1 MTNRLNNLVLKD
13 RPAQPSEDYIESRED
28 YLLKG
33 RNGLESAVIIS
44 DQLGN
49 VWGGP
54 KLMEWE
60 KVKFI
65 LRTLNENEVRY
76 AIIGGIA
83 MGQHALPRT
92 THDLDILVAVE
103 DLEKIR
109 RLFKKYYKSGT
120 RVVQIY
126 DVEGTRLDVLPA
138 NLRYRVATLD
148 SSMESNLE
156 EVPTKVA
163 SVRDML
169 ILKLFA
175 VADRDDL
182 IKKRSDEADITALLG
197 YGKSLLTKQDID
209 YIAKTVL
216 SFGYT
221 KEDAEKFR
229 NVIQWLNET
238 LELLKMEE
246 MKYSFEK

>member
-1 MTNRLNNLVLKD
+1 MTTRSNNLVLKD
-13 RPAQPSEDYIESRED
+13 KSAQPIEDYVESRLD
-28 YLLKG
+28 YLLEG
-33 RNGLESAVIIS
+33 RNGLESAVMIS

-54 KLMEWE
+54 KLMKWE
-60 KVKFI
+60 TVKFI
-65 LRTLNENEVRY
+65 LRSLNENNVRY
-76 AIIGGIA
+76 AIIGGVA

-92 THDLDILVAVE
+92 THDLDILVAAE
-103 DLEKIR
+103 DLEKVR
-109 RLFKKYYKSGT
+109 KLFEQYYKSGT

-126 DVEGTRLDVLPA
+126 DIEGTRLDVLPA

-148 SSMESNLE
+148 SCIESSLE
-156 EVPTKVA
+156 EIPTKVA
-163 SVRDML
+163 SVRDMV

-175 VADRDDL
+175 VADRSDL
-182 IKKRSDEADITALLG
+182 VKKRMDEADVTALLG
-197 YGKSLLTKQDID
+197 YGRSLLTKEDIN

-216 SFGYT
+216 SLGYT

-238 LELLKMEE
+238 LELLKMEDL
-246 MKYSFEK
+246 KYSFG